1 MTQVIRDFFMQ
12 KDTPRLQYDK
22 IIAARRGI
30 IIFRNVTEKNMKD
43 LQFYEK
49 DGELTAALYG
59 ELDHCLSADVRVR
72 IDEKVRQLCPRCL
85 VLDLSD
91 ITFMD
96 SSGLGLIM
104 GRYTLCGRAGI
115 AFRLRGADER
125 INRMLGLAGL
135 GGVIKIEA
143 NGNGG
148 SGR

>member
-1 MTQVIRDFFMQ
+1 
-12 KDTPRLQYDK
+12 
-22 IIAARRGI
+22 
-30 IIFRNVTEKNMKD
+30 MKD

-49 DGELTAALYG
+49 DGELTAALCG

-115 AFRLRGADER
+115 AFRLRGTDER

-135 GGVIKIEA
+135 GGVIKIEE
-143 NGNGG
+143 NGKGG